1 MIRRQRATR
10 TKIAVV
16 RPLTTKQRR
25 EVAALASL
33 PDDSI
38 DYYDIPRLKGR
49 LWKHAVR
56 NPFQQQ

>member
-10 TKIAVV
+10 KIAVV

-33 PDDSI
+33 PDGSI
-38 DYYDIPRLKGR
+38 DYSDIPRLR
-49 LWKHAVR
+49 DRFWKRAVR
-56 NPFQQQ
+56 NPFHQ